1 MNKKTTNKISMVTP
15 IIAEGVQNQLISFHQ
30 NKNRITYHIKEA
42 FTTNFNNPEEQ
53 IRAACFCELVLHY
66 KYPADQI
73 QFEVLTKPS
82 QDRIDLL
89 VYKDD
94 TLKKPYLVVECKKD
108 GISDAEFE
116 NAIEQAY
123 RYANYLRAWYMMVV
137 AGNNVLRF
145 NVKDY
150 PSGERE
156 NNIISDLPVRFGE
169 PPKYKYY
176 KQAKKDLKIVARE
189 ELIQAFQKCH
199 DTIWQ
204 GGKRAPTT
212 AFDEMSKLL
221 FCKLMDEKSTVENAW
236 YDFQIGTN
244 ESPAEVFKRIE
255 TIYKKAKRE
264 DEKVFKDD
272 IHLSPE
278 IVFSCLKYLQKL
290 AINKMDLDAKGI
302 AFEKFMQDFFKGKM
316 GQFFTPRNIVCFIV
330 EMMAPERG
338 QRVLDPAG
346 GSGGFLL
353 NTMEYVRKYA
363 ENNYTDSLE
372 IYNHWHKFAKDRLF
386 GIEINDQIARVCK
399 MNMILHGDG
408 HSNIINMD
416 SLDYMG
422 ANHKR
427 FQKNQFD
434 LILTNPPFG
443 ATVQGSEK
451 KYLKSF
457 VLGNNKNKPRT
468 SQKTEI
474 LFIELCVEFL
484 KPGTGKMAMILPDGI
499 LNNNSLQ
506 YVRNYIFKTCQILA
520 IISLPKKTFRHYG
533 TGVKSSIL
541 VVRKKRKDET
551 LNNYPIFM
559 AIAEHVGYDTTGR
572 ETPDQNDLPEII
584 KQYKHFEQIQRIPSS
599 NQIFL
604 IHRDEIEGRID
615 PGFYQFEFL
624 KNYHKVRNIPHK
636 PLGEWIHF
644 SKETWNREQQNY
656 FINKFPYIEIRGIDI
671 KTGEIKNISE
681 INISEAPSRAKM
693 IVRENDI
700 LISTT
705 DPSRGAICLIDKCF
719 EGFIA
724 STGFAVVRKI
734 KVGSLNRKYLFYA
747 LRFPSTLKQFEQR
760 STGGTYPII
769 TKDELRKV
777 LIPFP
782 SKETQIRIVALMARA
797 HAFQK
802 ENEIEAKQL
811 LNRLDSYLLEQL
823 DIKLSKVKQEKIFIV
838 NGEDIKEKRYD
849 VEYNQ
854 FHFEFLNQLQNPIRM
869 NKFIV
874 DYKKGIEVGSKK
886 YVSDG
891 IPFVRVSDINENNL
905 NLKQVDKKIS
915 ESLFEEL
922 KTNFCPKKGEI
933 LYTKDGTIGLNY
945 LVTKEEKYIVSNA
958 FLRLICKNIEFAQ
971 FLKIILSLK
980 VYREIANK
988 ESMGTI
994 IKHLNLKEFLNIPIP
1009 FPNKEKR
1016 NKIIREVDKIKAE
1029 VQSLKTEATRAI
1041 AQATEEVE
1049 EILFKNQK

>member
-1 MNKKTTNKISMVTP
+1 MITAAID
-15 IIAEGVQNQLISFHQ
+15 AGVKNQLISFNQ
-30 NKNRITYHIKEA
+30 NKTQITYHIKKA

-53 IRAACFCELVLHY
+53 VRATCFCELVLY
-66 KYPADQI
+66 YQYPVDQI
-73 QFEVLTKPS
+73 QLEVPTKPS

-89 VYKDD
+89 VYKDNA
-94 TLKKPYLVVECKKD
+94 LKKPYLVVECKKG

-123 RYANYLRAWYMMVV
+123 RYANYLRAWYIMVI
-137 AGNNVLRF
+137 AGNKELCF

-176 KQAKKDLKIVARE
+176 KQAKKDLKIVERG
-189 ELIQAFQKCH
+189 ELIQAFKKCH

-204 GGKRAPTT
+204 GGKRDPTT

-244 ESPAEVFKRIE
+244 ESPSEVFKRIE
-255 TIYKKAKRE
+255 TIYKKAKKE

-272 IHLSPE
+272 IHLPPE
-278 IVFSCLKYLQKL
+278 IVFSCLQYLQKFS
-290 AINKMDLDAKGI
+290 INKIDLDAKGI
-302 AFEKFMQDFFKGKM
+302 AFEKFMQDFFKGQM
-316 GQFFTPRNIVCFIV
+316 GQFFTPRNIVRFIV
-330 EMMAPERG
+330 DIMAPEGG
-338 QRVLDPAG
+338 QRVLDPAS

-363 ENNYTDSLE
+363 ENNYTDPLE
-372 IYNHWHKFAKDRLF
+372 IYDHWHKFAKDRLF

-408 HSNIINMD
+408 HSNIINID
-416 SLDYMG
+416 SLHYMG
-422 ANHKR
+422 ANNKR

-443 ATVQGSEK
+443 AMVKSSEK
-451 KYLKSF
+451 KYLKKF
-457 VLGNNKNKPRT
+457 VLGNNQNKPRT

-474 LFIELCVEFL
+474 LFIELCVEFI
-484 KPGTGKMAMILPDGI
+484 KPGTGKIAMILPDGI

-541 VVRKKRKDET
+541 VVRKKRKEET
-551 LNNYPIFM
+551 LSNYPIFM

-572 ETPDQNDLPEII
+572 ETPDQNHLPEIL
-584 KQYKHFEQIQRIPSS
+584 KQYKHFEKNQRIPSS
-599 NQIFL
+599 HQIFL
-604 IHRDEIEGRID
+604 INQDEIEGRID
-615 PGFYQFEFL
+615 PGYYQLEFI

-636 PLGEWIHF
+636 PLGELIHF
-644 SKETWNREQQNY
+644 SKETWNRKQQNY

-681 INISEAPSRAKM
+681 MNISEAPSRAKM

-700 LISTT
+700 LLSTT
-705 DPSRGAICLIDKCF
+705 DPSRGAICFIDKCF
-719 EGFIA
+719 DGFIA
-724 STGFAVVRKI
+724 STGFAVIRKI

-760 STGGTYPII
+760 STGGLYPII

-782 SKETQIRIVALMARA
+782 SKDIQIRIVAFMAYA
-797 HAFQK
+797 DALQK
-802 ENEIEAKQL
+802 ENEMEIKRL
-811 LNRLDSYLLEQL
+811 LNRLDSYVFEQL
-823 DIKLSKVKQEKIFIV
+823 DIPISEIKQAKIFIV
-838 NGEDIKEKRYD
+838 NAEDIKGKRYD
-849 VEYNQ
+849 VVEYNPFQ
-854 FHFEFLNQLQNPIRM
+854 FEFLNQLKNTIRM

-891 IPFVRVSDINENNL
+891 MSFVRVSDLNENNL

-945 LVTKEEKYIVSNA
+945 LVTKEEKYIVSSA
-958 FLRLICKNIEFAQ
+958 FLRLICKNIESAQ

-980 VYREIANK
+980 IYREIANRK
-988 ESMGTI
+988 TSGTT

-1009 FPNKEKR
+1009 FPNKKKR
-1016 NKIIREVDKIKAE
+1016 NKIIREVNKLKAK
-1029 VQSLKTEATRAI
+1029 VKSLKTEATRAI
-1041 AQATEEVE
+1041 AKATEEVE